1 MRKNYCMHHTAIVTI
16 MALMFVSAGYAS
28 DPQNDGPPPPHVQP
42 LPKGVSIHQLNN
54 GLQVLLIENPSLPMI
69 GVNVAVK
76 VGSAYE
82 TFSTSGMSHM
92 LEHLLFNGT
101 TGRTQ
106 KQLYDD
112 VDRIGGYNN
121 ASTAEFYTN
130 YMMVTP
136 SEQIKKGM
144 EIQADMLFR
153 SILPADKFEKEKGI
167 VLEEISKSLASPQ
180 EQLERN
186 ILSILYR
193 GHALSLPTL
202 GTYST
207 IQSMSRA
214 DVDAFYKNNYVPNN
228 MVMSVV
234 GNFKTNA
241 MLTAIK
247 ELYGKAH
254 AGQVRR
260 IADKEWATGYQQ
272 VESFADATATVY
284 NRFYDGED
292 RILQVFSQLPVVVSA
307 AYAQLLTMAIDKEK
321 DSIQAA
327 LKAEFS
333 QGVKSVRFGVR
344 RSHLGNV
351 LESTVLLSKDVE
363 YGGLVRSLTAKLQ
376 KVNLVLPAEMVKAEV
391 TKGRTEFAKSIEK
404 PHMFGIYNSN
414 ELVRNG
420 IDALLESFSGNEY
433 YGAAKSLEGLKIGP
447 QTLVLIH
454 TPSVKKE
461 KEQVEASVSTKLFK
475 NDETG
480 KTLVVVQNDASNL
493 LAIHYL
499 VKHKAMLES
508 KYGKDASKV
517 LHECFDQR
525 MKTDANQAATGRFG
539 FTFTVNDN
547 PYIPM
552 DDIYLH
558 PDFGYLRVEGLADDV
573 PGAISYLNAQLRN
586 FVPSEI
592 EFKKAIE
599 KFKGI
604 GMMMMGGDK
613 SKKIFEG
620 SYKKLTFE
628 PGPYPQNQ
636 PALTYEQ
643 LVSFAKEYFVPAN
656 MIISVVSPAAPDSVN
671 ALLDQLQYAP
681 LQNEPAAFTPTLMIP
696 TIPRTVDSTAG
707 GERAYISWAFA
718 CQIDPQDTP
727 ALQALSLV
735 LSDDIVF
742 DIREKQ
748 GLAYNMTAGI
758 DVIKD
763 RALFFVTQGTRPQN
777 VEKLVPQYPRFF
789 RAAALDSLTQEKVE
803 KSIHMYLGRMMFRRL
818 SSINQAFYLGS
829 SLYFF
834 GDYNRDRLFLEQL
847 KTVTL
852 ADVKGAAKKYMN
864 ITNPTLI
871 ITR

>member
-1 MRKNYCMHHTAIVTI
+1 MRQRTALLTFLALIVV
-16 MALMFVSAGYAS
+16 LVGYAS
-28 DPQNDGPPPPHVQP
+28 DPQHGGPSSPQVQS

-54 GLQVLLIENPSLPMI
+54 GIQVLLIENPSLPMI

-101 TGRTQ
+101 TSRTQ

-136 SEQIKKGM
+136 SEQISRGM

-153 SILPADKFEKEKGI
+153 STLPADKFEKEKGI

-214 DVDAFYKNNYVPNN
+214 DVEAFYRNNYVPNN

-234 GNFKTNA
+234 GNFHTDA
-241 MLTAIK
+241 MLSAIK
-247 ELYGKAH
+247 EMYGKAS

-260 IADKEWATGYQQ
+260 IPDKEWATGYQQ
-272 VESFADATATVY
+272 VESFADATPTVY

-292 RILQVFSQLPVVVSA
+292 KILQVFYQLPAVVLA
-307 AYAQLLTMAIDKEK
+307 EYAQLLTLATDRER

-327 LKAEFS
+327 LKSEFP
-333 QGVKSVRFGVR
+333 QCIKSIKFAVR
-344 RSHLGNV
+344 RSHLGNF
-351 LESTVLLSKDVE
+351 LESTVLLSKNPE
-363 YGGLVRSLTAKLQ
+363 YDGLIQSLTAKLG
-376 KVNLVLPAEMVKAEV
+376 KVNFALPAEMVRSEV
-391 TKGRTEFAKSIEK
+391 TKARTEFVKSIEK
-404 PHMFGIYNSN
+404 PHMFGIYNSD

-420 IDALLESFSGNEY
+420 IDAVLESFNGKEY
-433 YGAAKSLEGLKIGP
+433 YTAARSLEGLKIGSHP
-447 QTLVLIH
+447 YIVIH
-454 TPSVKKE
+454 TPSSKKE
-461 KEQVEASVSTKLFK
+461 KEAVEASASTRVFK
-475 NDETG
+475 DDRIG

-499 VKHKAMLES
+499 IKHKALLEA

-525 MKTDANQAATGRFG
+525 MKSDANQAATSQFG

-547 PYIPM
+547 PFIPM

-558 PDFGYLRVEGLADDV
+558 PDFGYIRVEGLADDV
-573 PGAISYLNAQLRN
+573 SGAIRYLNSQFKD
-586 FVPSEI
+586 FVPSES
-592 EFKKAIE
+592 EFKKAVE
-599 KFKGI
+599 KFKNI

-613 SKKIFEG
+613 SKKIFDG
-620 SYKKLTFE
+620 AYKKLIYE
-628 PGPYPQNQ
+628 PDPYSQNQ
-636 PALTYEQ
+636 PTLTYEQ
-643 LVSFAKEYFVPAN
+643 LVSFAREYFIPAN
-656 MIISVVSPAAPDSVN
+656 MIISVVSPAVPDSIN
-671 ALLDQLQYAP
+671 ALVDQLQYVP
-681 LQNEPAAFTPTLMIP
+681 IQNEPTAFTPTLLVPTTPRMI
-696 TIPRTVDSTAG
+696 DSTAG
-707 GERAYISWAFA
+707 GERAYVSWTFA
-718 CQIDPQDTP
+718 SQIDPKDAP

-735 LSDDIVF
+735 LSDEIVF

-748 GLAYNMTAGI
+748 GLAYNMSAGVE
-758 DVIKD
+758 VIKD
-763 RALFFVTQGTRPQN
+763 RALFFVTQGTRPKN

-789 RAAALDSLTQEKVE
+789 RTAALDSLTQEKQE
-803 KSIHMYLGRMMFRRL
+803 KSVHMYLGRMMFRRL

-834 GDYNRDRLFLEQL
+834 GDYNHDRLFLEQL
-847 KTVTL
+847 KSVTL
-852 ADVKGAAKKYMN
+852 ADVKGAAKRYMK
-864 ITNPTLI
+864 ISNPTLI

>member
-1 MRKNYCMHHTAIVTI
+1 MRHTAFVII
-16 MALMFVSAGYAS
+16 LALICASAGFAS
-28 DPQNDGPPPPHVQP
+28 DGQQGGLPAGQVQP

-101 TGRTQ
+101 TSRTQ

-136 SEQIKKGM
+136 SEHIREGM
-144 EIQADMLFR
+144 DIQADMLFR

-167 VLEEISKSLASPQ
+167 VLEEISKSLASPL

-186 ILSILYR
+186 TLSILYR

-207 IQSMSRA
+207 IQSISRA
-214 DVDAFYKNNYVPNN
+214 DVEAFYRNNYVPNN

-241 MLTAIK
+241 MLSAIR
-247 ELYGKAH
+247 ETYGKAN
-254 AGQVRR
+254 AVLVRR
-260 IADKEWATGYQQ
+260 TTDRDWATGYQQ
-272 VESFADATATVY
+272 VESPADVTPAVY

-292 RILQVFSQLPVVVSA
+292 RILQVFSQLPPVMSSE
-307 AYAQLLTMAIDKEK
+307 YAQLLSLAIDDEK
-321 DSIQAA
+321 DALQAL
-327 LKAEFS
+327 LKVEFP
-333 QGVKSVRFGVR
+333 QRVKSVKCAVR
-344 RSHLGNV
+344 RSPLGNL
-351 LESTVLLSKDVE
+351 LESTVLLSGDLDF
-363 YGGLVRSLTAKLQ
+363 GALTRSLTARLDKMQ
-376 KVNLVLPAEMVKAEV
+376 FALPAEVVKAEV
-391 TKGRTEFAKSIEK
+391 TKARTEFAKSIEK
-404 PHMFGIYNSN
+404 PHMFGIYNSA

-420 IDALLESFSGNEY
+420 IDALLESFDGSGY
-433 YGAAKSLEGLKIGP
+433 YAAAKSLGGLKLGAHAPVI
-447 QTLVLIH
+447 IH
-454 TPSVKKE
+454 TPSLKKE
-461 KEQVEASVSTKLFK
+461 KDQAEAAVTMKLFR
-475 NDETG
+475 NDQSG

-499 VKHKAMLES
+499 IKHKAPLEA
-508 KYGKDASKV
+508 KYGKDASKI
-517 LHECFDQR
+517 LHDCFDQR
-525 MKTDANQAATGRFG
+525 MKSDANRAATSRFG

-573 PGAISYLNAQLRN
+573 AGAITYLNTQIGN
-586 FVPSEI
+586 FVPAES
-592 EFKKAIE
+592 EFKKAVE
-599 KFKGI
+599 KFKGV

-613 SKKIFEG
+613 AKKIFDG
-620 SYKKLTFE
+620 AYKRLIYE
-628 PGPYPQNQ
+628 DDPYPQNP

-643 LVSFAKEYFVPAN
+643 LVAFAKEYFVPAN
-656 MIISVVSPAAPDSVN
+656 MIVSLVSPAAPDSINV
-671 ALLDQLQYAP
+671 LMDQLRYAP
-681 LQNEPAAFTPTLMIP
+681 IPNEPSAFTPAMVLPST
-696 TIPRTVDSTAG
+696 PRTADSTAG
-707 GERAYISWAFA
+707 GERAYVSWSFA
-718 CQIDPQDTP
+718 GQIDPKDTP

-735 LSDDIVF
+735 LADDIVF

-748 GLAYNMTAGI
+748 GLAYNMSAGI
-758 DVIKD
+758 EVVKD
-763 RALFFVTQGTRPQN
+763 RALFFVTQGTLPQN
-777 VEKLVPQYPRFF
+777 VEKLVLQYPKFF
-789 RAAALDSLTQEKVE
+789 RPAALDSLTQEKLE
-803 KSIHMYLGRMMFRRL
+803 KSVNMYLGRMMFRRL
-818 SSINQAFYLGS
+818 SSINQAFYLGN
-829 SLYFF
+829 SLYFY
-834 GDYNRDRLFLEQL
+834 GDYNHDKQLLEQL

-852 ADVKGAAKKYMN
+852 ADVKGAAKKYMKIN
-864 ITNPTLI
+864 NPTLI